1 MELQLL
7 LSVLGGIGVLLAL
20 IIWLR
25 ITPFIALLIAGI
37 LTGLFAGM
45 EVASIMDTVIKS
57 AWLPPWVISYD
68 NCRFGSHFLRNFG
81 KIRGSAVRFA
91 KALLKNLEP

>member
-7 LSVLGGIGVLLAL
+7 WAVLGGIGVLLAL

-45 EVASIMDTVIKS
+45 EVVSIMDTVQK
-57 AWLPPWVISYD
+57 AWLPPWVM
-68 NCRFGSHFLRNFG
+68 LRQ
-81 KIRGSAVRFA
+81 
-91 KALLKNLEP
+91 L